1 MQQAQQRELPERM
14 SWARAMVF
22 GVGFFF
28 LAAILIA
35 QLPSYI
41 NLEMTS
47 SITGLEQAL
56 LALAAVGIAGFIII
70 QVIVLLFDPKP
81 LIPPVIF
88 IGLGIVLA
96 LAGLAL
102 IGWAVSTVHQIGPG
116 LYVNNQYF
124 PQPNS
129 PPWHPLLGGNVL
141 WFEPGAFDFVMV
153 GFLVL
158 LIGLAMVCYG
168 TLAIG
173 EQSNPDRRDPGTTLS
188 VRIMLIF
195 ATILLSLFTLFITF
209 ISDRGLAYVVYPQC
223 PLDINPARG
232 CPGPITGLFI
242 VDTVINI
249 ILGVAIFFTLGAF
262 ALRLHYLMRPV
273 RKRTMNVL
281 YIVGVNLAQVGV
293 IALLA
298 WALVYP
304 VIAWIHSWSF
314 IGLNDYLIVCGK
326 VSVIPGS
333 CTFSQ
338 QAGYIVDTLITS
350 ATFGLMVAA
359 IWAWK
364 GHRNL
369 VIVSGV
375 TITAVLALAT
385 LLTHLTPHEAVIAML
400 LCGGILVLAVI
411 WTSVA
416 RREFSIVG
424 EKNLGCLGMWL
435 VLGTCL
441 LIYLAAFAFF
451 SIPSADT
458 IALPAF
464 HDTETNVPFTPG
476 LLLPEPPPPGQPP
489 AIIHPDA
496 AVMFFLLGV
505 LAAIQFY
512 FLVRNRYKI

>member
-41 NLEMTS
+41 NYEMTS
-47 SITGLEQAL
+47 SITGLEQGL
-56 LALAAVGIAGFIII
+56 LALAAIGIAGFIIV

-81 LIPPVIF
+81 LVPPVIF
-88 IGLGIVLA
+88 IGLGGVLA

-116 LYVNNQYF
+116 IVVNNQYF
-124 PQPNS
+124 PQPDFILN
-129 PPWHPLLGGNVL
+129 PLLGGKVL
-141 WFEPGAFDFVMV
+141 WFEAEAVDFVMI
-153 GFLVL
+153 GFIVL
-158 LIGLAMVCYG
+158 LVGLAMAFYG
-168 TLAIG
+168 TLARG
-173 EQSNPDRRDPGTTLS
+173 EQRNPDRRDLGTTFG
-188 VRIMLIF
+188 VRLMLII
-195 ATILLSLFTLFITF
+195 AIVLLSIFTLFITF
-209 ISDRGLAYVVYPQC
+209 ISDRGLAYVVNPQC
-223 PLDINPARG
+223 PLAIDPAHG
-232 CPGPITGLFI
+232 CPGPFTGLFI
-242 VDTVINI
+242 VDTILNV
-249 ILGVAIFFTLGAF
+249 ILGIAVFCTLGAF

-281 YIVGVNLAQVGV
+281 YLVGINLAQVGV

-298 WALVYP
+298 WILVYP
-304 VIAWIHSWSF
+304 AIAWIHSWSF
-314 IGLNDYLIVCGK
+314 IGLGDYLTVCGK
-326 VSVIPGS
+326 MSVIPGT
-333 CTFSQ
+333 CIFSQ

-350 ATFGLMVAA
+350 GTFVLMVAA

-369 VIVSGV
+369 VIVGGV

-385 LLTHLTPHEAVIAML
+385 LLTHLTPHETVIAML

-416 RREFSIVG
+416 RREFAVVG

-458 IALPAF
+458 IAFPAF

-476 LLLPEPPPPGQPP
+476 LLLPEPPPRGQPP
-489 AIIHPDA
+489 TIIHPDA
-496 AVMFFLLGV
+496 AVMFFVLGV

>member
-1 MQQAQQRELPERM
+1 MQQTQQREVAERM

-28 LAAILIA
+28 LAAILMG
-35 QLPSYI
+35 QLPSYV

-88 IGLGIVLA
+88 IGLGVVFA

-102 IGWAVSTVHQIGPG
+102 IGWAISTVHQIGPG

-124 PQPNS
+124 PQPDFTWN
-129 PPWHPLLGGNVL
+129 PILGGKVL
-141 WFEPGAFDFVMV
+141 WFEPAAFDFVMT
-153 GFLVL
+153 GFVVL
-158 LIGLAMVCYG
+158 LIGLAMVFYG
-168 TLAIG
+168 TLARG
-173 EQSNPDRRDPGTTLS
+173 EQSNPDRRDLGTTFS
-188 VRIMLIF
+188 VRLMLII
-195 ATILLSLFTLFITF
+195 ATILLLLFTLFITL
-209 ISDRGLAYVVYPQC
+209 ISDRGLAYIVYPQC
-223 PLDINPARG
+223 PLDINPAHG

-242 VDTVINI
+242 VDTIINI
-249 ILGVAIFFTLGAF
+249 ILGVAVFLTLGAF

-281 YIVGVNLAQVGV
+281 YIVGINLAQVGV

-298 WALVYP
+298 WILVYP
-304 VIAWIHSWSF
+304 VVAWIHSWSF
-314 IGLNDYLIVCGK
+314 IGLGDYLIVCGK
-326 VSVIPGS
+326 ISVIPGS

-350 ATFGLMVAA
+350 GTFVLLVGA

-369 VIVSGV
+369 VIVGGV
-375 TITAVLALAT
+375 TVTAVLALAT
-385 LLTHLTPHEAVIAML
+385 LLTHLTPHEEVIAML
-400 LCGGILVLAVI
+400 LAGGILVLAVI

-416 RREFSIVG
+416 RREFAVVG
-424 EKNLGCLGMWL
+424 ERNLGCLGMWL

-451 SIPSADT
+451 SIPSSDT

-476 LLLPEPPPPGQPP
+476 LLLSEPPPPGQPP

-496 AVMFFLLGV
+496 AVMFFILGV

-512 FLVRNRYKI
+512 FLLRNRYKI

>member
-1 MQQAQQRELPERM
+1 MHQTQQREVAERM
-14 SWARAMVF
+14 SWARALVF

-28 LAAILIA
+28 LAAILMG
-35 QLPSYI
+35 QLPSYV

-88 IGLGIVLA
+88 IGLGVVLA
-96 LAGLAL
+96 LAGLTL

-116 LYVNNQYF
+116 QFVNNQYF
-124 PQPNS
+124 PQPDFTWNS
-129 PPWHPLLGGNVL
+129 LLGGKVL
-141 WFEPGAFDFVMV
+141 WFEPAAFDFVMT
-153 GFLVL
+153 GFVVL
-158 LIGLAMVCYG
+158 LIGLAMVFYG
-168 TLAIG
+168 TLARG
-173 EQSNPDRRDPGTTLS
+173 EQSNPDRRDLGTTFS
-188 VRIMLIF
+188 VRLMLII
-195 ATILLSLFTLFITF
+195 ATILLLLFTLFITL

-223 PLDINPARG
+223 PLDINPAHG

-242 VDTVINI
+242 VDTIINI
-249 ILGVAIFFTLGAF
+249 ILGVAVFLTLGAF

-281 YIVGVNLAQVGV
+281 YIVGINLAQVGV

-298 WALVYP
+298 WILVYP
-304 VIAWIHSWSF
+304 VVAWIHSWSF
-314 IGLNDYLIVCGK
+314 IGLGDYLIVCGK
-326 VSVIPGS
+326 ISVIPGS

-350 ATFGLMVAA
+350 GTFVLLVGA

-369 VIVSGV
+369 VIVGGV
-375 TITAVLALAT
+375 TVTAVLALAT
-385 LLTHLTPHEAVIAML
+385 LLTHLTPHETVIAML
-400 LCGGILVLAVI
+400 LAGGILVLAVV
-411 WTSVA
+411 WTGVA
-416 RREFSIVG
+416 RREFAVVG

-451 SIPSADT
+451 SIPSSDT

-476 LLLPEPPPPGQPP
+476 LLLSEPPPPGQPP

-496 AVMFFLLGV
+496 AVMFFILGV

-512 FLVRNRYKI
+512 FLLRNRYKI